1 MKRSKKIKAGKL
13 SGPSHK
19 KGGILLEA
27 EGGEYIIKKSSV
39 KKIGKKT
46 LDKINKEGKLPKEKK
61 MARKNM
67 RGETRRRM
75 DELADER
82 IAKTWKTRK
91 KPSHPKKGKDTGPKM
106 FGKSLS
112 ELEEGIKKGAK
123 KGVGKIKE
131 QIKKHKA
138 KKRKKK
144 IADLMGDKVPSPKKK
159 NLDKSPK
166 SLTKGHRT
174 FKGGRETTMDRYY
187 KKGGKVGDSIKTYSQ
202 GGYVEG
208 K

>member
-1 MKRSKKIKAGKL
+1 MRA
-13 SGPSHK
+13 
-19 KGGILLEA
+19 
-27 EGGEYIIKKSSV
+27 
-39 KKIGKKT
+39 KT
-46 LDKINKEGKLPKEKK
+46 EK
-61 MARKNM
+61 MRANTRKQM
-67 RGETRRRM
+67 Q
-75 DELADER
+75 ELADKR
-82 IAKTWKTRK
+82 IAKTWKTRQE
-91 KPSHPKKGKDTGPKM
+91 PSPPKKGKDTGPKM
-106 FGKSLS
+106 FGKSLP
-112 ELEEGIKKGAK
+112 ELEEKIKKGAK

-131 QIKKHKA
+131 QIKKHKD

-144 IADLMGDKVPSPKKK
+144 IADLMGDTVPSPKKKKK